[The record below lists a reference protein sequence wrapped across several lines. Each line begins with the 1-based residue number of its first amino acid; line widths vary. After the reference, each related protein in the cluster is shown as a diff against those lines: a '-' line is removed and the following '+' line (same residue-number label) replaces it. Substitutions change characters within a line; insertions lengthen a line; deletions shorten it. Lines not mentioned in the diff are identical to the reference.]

1 MGCSEGTRQH
11 CSWVCCELWAQDG
24 QSGEMAPIM
33 EGCSSQA
40 QPALGVW
47 LHGAGLKLQAAQSG
61 CSTRLPCDTMP
72 PQLGLPTQQHSPTR
86 LCRQPLEPQPAL
98 ETDRQTDRQENSC
111 RIPRLCFKIAFW
123 WLLQLSRHGISAHQ
137 PFPCAAW
144 RAAGG
149 AEALQRESCLMLSI
163 SSGSALAGCREGDQK
178 DAAGLPGGRAA
189 GGLGCPVPRCCWT
202 SQIAAGYP
210 TGCSSCA
217 ASSATWPRTAGPGS
231 QAPSHRGRAAGG

>member
-1 MGCSEGTRQH
+1 MGRKAIPAGAQQQMDVEPWMGCSEGTRQH

-61 CSTRLPCDTMP
+61 CSTRLPCDTMS

-98 ETDRQTDRQENSC
+98 ETDRQTDRQ
-111 RIPRLCFKIAFW
+111 
-123 WLLQLSRHGISAHQ
+123 
-137 PFPCAAW
+137 
-144 RAAGG
+144 
-149 AEALQRESCLMLSI
+149 
-163 SSGSALAGCREGDQK
+163 
-178 DAAGLPGGRAA
+178 
-189 GGLGCPVPRCCWT
+189 T
-202 SQIAAGYP
+202 AAGYP
-210 TGCSSCA
+210 GFVSRLLSGGSS
-217 ASSATWPRTAGPGS
+217 SSADMGSPHTNPSLVQPGG
-231 QAPSHRGRAAGG
+231 QQEGLRLCRERAA